1 MYSRRS
7 NQMNQNRKRKIDAS
21 YIIQEGRYAI
31 RLAMPNDATAY
42 IARYNLPVGK
52 QMRDMIISQKKET
65 KAFLED
71 ISNFQFV
78 ILEDGIVIGLIET
91 IAKPHTNACEAYVEI
106 FFPNPEDKMKKSQIQ
121 ELFIQLLKEKYLY
134 DRVWIYRTE
143 YQHPLMTDMV
153 DIAT

>member
-1 MYSRRS
+1 
-7 NQMNQNRKRKIDAS
+7 MNQNRKRKIDAS

-31 RLAMPNDATAY
+31 RLAMPNDAAAY
-42 IARYNLPVGK
+42 IARYNMPLGK
-52 QMRDMIISQKKET
+52 QMRDRIISQKKET

-78 ILEDGIVIGLIET
+78 ILEDGVVIGLIEA
-91 IAKPHTNACEAYVEI
+91 IAKPHTMGREAYVKI
-106 FFPNPEDKMKKSQIQ
+106 VLSNAEDKMKRPQIQ
-121 ELFIQLLKEKYLY
+121 ELFIKLLKEKFLY
-134 DRVWIYRTE
+134 DRVWIYKNE